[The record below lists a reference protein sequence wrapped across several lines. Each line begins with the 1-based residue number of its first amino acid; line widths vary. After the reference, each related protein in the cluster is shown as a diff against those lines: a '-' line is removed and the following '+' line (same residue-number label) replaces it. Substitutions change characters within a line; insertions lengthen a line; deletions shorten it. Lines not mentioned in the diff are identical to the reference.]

1 MLLEITVLDTHFPD
15 APEQG
20 RYSRRILRD
29 RPFIK
34 RAIVVRAERWY
45 LEIADDDLDPFAPR
59 RISEELRAAA
69 ESEGLDIEI
78 LVLSDAAKTMDD
90 LESRRAA
97 CLQPRPAHPG
107 DLD

>member
-1 MLLEITVLDTHFPD
+1 MLFEITVSDKHFPD

-29 RPFIK
+29 RPLIK

-45 LEIADDDLDPFAPR
+45 LEIADDDLDPLAHLRIFA
-59 RISEELRAAA
+59 ELRAAA
-69 ESEGLDIEI
+69 ESEGLDLEI
-78 LVLSDAAKTMDD
+78 WTPSDAKTMND

-97 CLQPRPAHPG
+97 CLQPRPAHPD
-107 DLD
+107 DLN